1 MLSILRYNKNCIE
14 DSKELTRIEN
24 IGFVNFM
31 YSKFDM
37 SFRYNFMQ
45 SLSIFFKN
53 II

>member
-1 MLSILRYNKNCIE
+1 MLVKENMLSILRYNKNCIE

-37 SFRYNFMQ
+37 FNT
-45 SLSIFFKN
+45 KGVAP
-53 II
+53 